1 MKQYTFR
8 MKLGHKPLDGTLV
21 TVKAESEEAA
31 RKQVVAIIKTAT
43 RDLKTESLEF
53 VGTGRMT
60 QARVVKADA
69 QRLGSLGGKKSK
81 RVITPEDQ
89 RKMQEARR
97 RKSSENAKLSDDH
110 EK

>member
-8 MKLGHKPLDGTLV
+8 MKLGYKPLDGTLM

-31 RKQVVAIIKTAT
+31 RKEAIRIIETAT
-43 RDLKTESLEF
+43 RDLKPDSLEF

-60 QARVVKADA
+60 PARVVKAEA

-97 RKSSENAKLSDDH
+97 RKSSQNDQMEARD
-110 EK
+110 E

>member
-43 RDLKTESLEF
+43 LKTESLEF

-97 RKSSENAKLSDDH
+97 RKSSENDQVEARDQ
-110 EK
+110 